1 MEEALYYFFETEEQD
16 YPSIL
21 PLETKLFDSASIEN
35 LLQGMLYVLPLL
47 YNENLFVRYIATG
60 SYRGFL
66 PQILDKI
73 QQKTNIPPNRI
84 FPWEVYTQKDFLLHR
99 KSVTPKDLETTY
111 TRKIGSQDSFK
122 SNKKRVL
129 PLLNQLKP
137 KLDETYAILFIH
149 KAKVN
154 SAKPT
159 HRYHLKLTSQ
169 TPLKGRYQPPSVGGG
184 WYLPFCFKTSQT
196 LWTEANGVKHRV

>member
-1 MEEALYYFFETEEQD
+1 MEEALYYFFETEKQD

-47 YNENLFVRYIATG
+47 YNGNLFVRYIATG
-60 SYRGFL
+60 SYRGFV

-122 SNKKRVL
+122 SNKKGVL

-137 KLDETYAILFIH
+137 KLNETYVILFIH

-169 TPLKGRYQPPSVGGG
+169 IPLKGRYQPPSVGG
-184 WYLPFCFKTSQT
+184 LVPPLFF
-196 LWTEANGVKHRV
+196 

>member
-1 MEEALYYFFETEEQD
+1 MEEALYNLFETEQED
-16 YPSIL
+16 YPSVL
-21 PLETKLFDSASIEN
+21 PLESKLFDSASIEN

-47 YNENLFVRYIATG
+47 YNGNLFVRYIATG

-73 QQKTNIPPNRI
+73 QQKTTIPSNRI
-84 FPWEVYTQKDFLLHR
+84 FPWEVYTQKDLQLHK

-122 SNKKRVL
+122 SNKKGVL

-137 KLDETYAILFIH
+137 KLDETYVIVFIH
-149 KAKVN
+149 KCKVN
-154 SAKPT
+154 AAKPT
-159 HRYHLKLTSQ
+159 HRYHLKLTSEI
-169 TPLKGRYQPPSVGGG
+169 PIKGRYQSPTGGG
-184 WYLPFCFKTSQT
+184 WYLPFFF
-196 LWTEANGVKHRV
+196 